1 MTGPDLF
8 APAEGGFTARVT
20 AEQLG
25 ELFGVSRT
33 MIYKYR
39 DQGMPQASR
48 NEFDLRACVRWM
60 IERANRPTTASE
72 ETTRSQLNNA
82 QREKVEIEIA
92 RLRGE
97 LVPREDVRRVVHDLA
112 AIVASQLDALGPRVA
127 PMATTWATPA
137 AAQAAILVETSAIR
151 ASIAAAIRGYAAEP
165 DAPPTVKES
174 LTIDPAPRRRRKA
187 AA

>member
-1 MTGPDLF
+1 MGADLF
-8 APAEGGFTARVT
+8 APGDGGYTARVT

-39 DQGMPQASR
+39 DQGMPQTSR

-82 QREKVEIEIA
+82 QRDKVEIEIA

-127 PMATTWATPA
+127 PFATTWATPA
-137 AAQAAILVETSAIR
+137 AAQAAILVETAAIR
-151 ASIAAAIRGYAAEP
+151 SSIAAAIRGYAADP
-165 DAPPTVKES
+165 DAPAAGDQAPPAA
-174 LTIDPAPRRRRKA
+174 PAPRRRRKA